1 MYYTSEIRSTLVR
14 SFIKKRF
21 KLKTVHIDDQ
31 QKKIAD
37 LASTEPVIVI
47 WVGLGTLLEE
57 HDISL
62 AGPPEPLIWQLHVH
76 DHVPVVHEHSVKLGN
91 GAEVVPIRNCKR
103 SLNLIFL
110 SGIIIPVHDD
120 LKLRSRSLKV
130 IMNSDPD
137 LFKSDPVHLHPCHW
151 SGSSLPPGN
160 PQTWPGPS
168 SCTSRFSHGGR

>member
-1 MYYTSEIRSTLVR
+1 MVVMNHFPSKIFY
-14 SFIKKRF
+14 KKRF

-76 DHVPVVHEHSVKLGN
+76 NHVPVVHEDSVKLGD
-91 GAEVVPIRNCKR
+91 GSEV
-103 SLNLIFL
+103 
-110 SGIIIPVHDD
+110 IPV
-120 LKLRSRSLKV
+120 RSCIRSHSMTL
-130 IMNSDPD
+130 
-137 LFKSDPVHLHPCHW
+137 
-151 SGSSLPPGN
+151 
-160 PQTWPGPS
+160 
-168 SCTSRFSHGGR
+168 